1 MTELQK
7 PGLMAVFRKP
17 HAWALMGLG
26 LSGIVPFLLVGSTLG
41 SWLRSAGLGL
51 TEIGF
56 IQWIGLFYAFKFVW
70 APFLARLPLLGLGQ
84 WLGPRR
90 GLILITQIATCGVL
104 FSLSRIDPKTHL
116 WAFIGCGMALAFCAS
131 SQEIANDT
139 WRVSATRNAADQAVF
154 PAAYTIGVKIGILA
168 SSSLV
173 FFLAQRLSW
182 PTAYGLMAAS
192 QLIGIITTFCLP
204 RLEPDESSD
213 RPPPNLPA
221 LRQFLEPI
229 SSFFKAYPA
238 QAGLI
243 LVTLALYRFPDYLI
257 GPMVTPMYADTH
269 ISNDVVASG
278 RATVGLA
285 AGFISVAFASF
296 LLIKIG
302 LRRTFFIGA
311 LAGPLSNLMFSVMS
325 LIHGN
330 VLLFNATLIID
341 DMGDGIAETA
351 LVAFMT
357 RFTHRGHVVG
367 HYALMYSVAAMPGK
381 IMKGFSGLGVETMR
395 QGLGLFPAYA
405 VFFAFTAALA
415 VPTVWACL
423 RLNRTGFLDSLS

>member
-1 MTELQK
+1 M
-7 PGLMAVFRKP
+7 
-17 HAWALMGLG
+17 
-26 LSGIVPFLLVGSTLG
+26 
-41 SWLRSAGLGL
+41 
-51 TEIGF
+51 
-56 IQWIGLFYAFKFVW
+56 
-70 APFLARLPLLGLGQ
+70 
-84 WLGPRR
+84 
-90 GLILITQIATCGVL
+90 
-104 FSLSRIDPKTHL
+104 
-116 WAFIGCGMALAFCAS
+116 
-131 SQEIANDT
+131 
-139 WRVSATRNAADQAVF
+139 
-154 PAAYTIGVKIGILA
+154 
-168 SSSLV
+168 
-173 FFLAQRLSW
+173 
-182 PTAYGLMAAS
+182 
-192 QLIGIITTFCLP
+192 
-204 RLEPDESSD
+204 
-213 RPPPNLPA
+213 
-221 LRQFLEPI
+221 
-229 SSFFKAYPA
+229 
-238 QAGLI
+238 
-243 LVTLALYRFPDYLI
+243 
-257 GPMVTPMYADTH
+257 
-269 ISNDVVASG
+269 
-278 RATVGLA
+278 
-285 AGFISVAFASF
+285 AFASF